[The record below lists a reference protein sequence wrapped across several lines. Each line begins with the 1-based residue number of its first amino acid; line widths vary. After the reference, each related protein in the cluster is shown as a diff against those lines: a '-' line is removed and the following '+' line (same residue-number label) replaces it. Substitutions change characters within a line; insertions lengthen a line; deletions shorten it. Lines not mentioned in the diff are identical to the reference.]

1 MDEQERDH
9 LSVSKTAT
17 SIFLAIIGAF
27 GAGLFLAVL
36 DAHLKINQN
45 SDLRERINNRD
56 IVAQVIA
63 NTDLRKRI
71 AASNALANIDN
82 NSLFRDQA
90 LKQGWITTDD
100 RDKIVDEIARLRAR
114 ITELEKTDERLK
126 TLMIEIGKSN
136 ERLKTVLGNLT
147 ENLTI
152 QQQKRR

>member
-1 MDEQERDH
+1 MDDDDGVY
-9 LSVSKTAT
+9 LNKTFVQILVAFIAAVGT
-17 SIFLAIIGAF
+17 GFFLA
-27 GAGLFLAVL
+27 LL

-71 AASNALANIDN
+71 TVSSALANVDN

-90 LKQGWITTDD
+90 LKTGWVTTQD
-100 RDKIVDEIARLRAR
+100 RDKIIDEIARLRAR

-126 TLMIEIGKSN
+126 TLIIEIEKSN
-136 ERLKTVLGNLT
+136 ERIKTVLEKLT
-147 ENLTI
+147 ENMTL
-152 QQQKRR
+152 QKRR